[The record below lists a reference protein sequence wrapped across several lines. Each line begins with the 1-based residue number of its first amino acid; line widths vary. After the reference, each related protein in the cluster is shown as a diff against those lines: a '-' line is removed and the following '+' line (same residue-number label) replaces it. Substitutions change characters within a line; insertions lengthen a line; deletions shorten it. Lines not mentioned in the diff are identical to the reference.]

1 MTAILSYL
9 VFPGF
14 VFTAAAAMLV
24 HWIDRKVTARLQWRV
39 GPPPLQPVYDLV
51 KLLGKETLVPLGSP
65 AATFLAAPVLGLT
78 AVVAVSTMAWRAMLW
93 PAQGFLGDL
102 IVLVYALMLPSLS
115 VILGGFAS
123 GNPVASLGASREMK
137 LMAADELPFLLAV
150 LVPVIH
156 SGGAIR
162 LGELVEHQEAAGMTA
177 ASISGGLAL
186 VVALLAVQAKL
197 TLVPFDCPE
206 AETEIMGGP
215 YTEYSGPPLALFR
228 LTRMM
233 MHFTLPSVVVL
244 LFLGGVRFEGLS
256 ILWSILKILAVLL
269 VITLLR
275 NTNPRVRID
284 QAVKF
289 FWGPMTALAAA
300 AVALALLGY

>member
-1 MTAILSYL
+1 MQALLSYL

-14 VFTAAAAMLV
+14 VFTALAAMLV
-24 HWIDRKVTARLQWRV
+24 HWIDRKLTARLQWRV
-39 GPPPLQPVYDLV
+39 GPPLLQPAYDLL
-51 KLLGKETLVPLGSP
+51 KLLGKETLVPNGIP
-65 AATFLAAPVLGLT
+65 AATFLAAPLLGLG
-78 AVVAVSTMAWRAMLW
+78 AVVIVSTMTWRAMLW

-102 IVLVYALMLPSLS
+102 IVLVYMLMLPSLS

-137 LMAADELPFLLAV
+137 LMLADELPFLLAV
-150 LVPVIH
+150 LVPVIR

-162 LGELVEHQEAAGMTA
+162 LGELVEHQQAAGMTA
-177 ASISGGLAL
+177 GSLSGALAL
-186 VVALLAVQAKL
+186 LVALMAVQAKL
-197 TLVPFDCPE
+197 TFVPFDCPE

-215 YTEYSGPPLALFR
+215 YTEYSGPPLAVFR

-233 MHFTLPSVVVL
+233 MHFILPSVVVL
-244 LFLGGVRFEGLS
+244 LFLGGVRFVGVS
-256 ILWSILKILAVLL
+256 IAWSMLKILAVLL

-284 QAVKF
+284 QAVRF
-289 FWGPMTALAAA
+289 FWGPMTVLAAA
-300 AVALALLGY
+300 AMALAFLGY

>member
-1 MTAILSYL
+1 MT
-9 VFPGF
+9 
-14 VFTAAAAMLV
+14 
-24 HWIDRKVTARLQWRV
+24 
-39 GPPPLQPVYDLV
+39 
-51 KLLGKETLVPLGSP
+51 
-65 AATFLAAPVLGLT
+65 
-78 AVVAVSTMAWRAMLW
+78 WRAMLW

-156 SGGAIR
+156 SGGVIR
-162 LGELVEHQEAAGMTA
+162 LGELVEYQQAAGMTA
-177 ASISGGLAL
+177 ASVSGSLAL

-197 TLVPFDCPE
+197 TFVPFDCPE

-215 YTEYSGPPLALFR
+215 YTEYSGPPLAIFR

-244 LFLGGVRFEGLS
+244 LFLGGVRFEGVS
-256 ILWSILKILAVLL
+256 ILWSLLKILAVLL
-269 VITLLR
+269 VITLVR